1 LFFKRIYKMKQSF
14 KIGKAKKI
22 KVDEKGSHIVVKLT
36 GKVPAKIVR
45 ELKIKFNEAVQEALR
60 STGAEE

>member
-1 LFFKRIYKMKQSF
+1 MKPAF

-22 KVDEKGSHIVVKLT
+22 NVDEKGSHLVVKLT

-45 ELKIKFNEAVQEALR
+45 ELKVKINQAVQEALNP
-60 STGAEE
+60 STD

>member
-1 LFFKRIYKMKQSF
+1 MKPAF

-22 KVDEKGSHIVVKLT
+22 NVEEKGSHLVVKLT

-45 ELKIKFNEAVQEALR
+45 ELKVKFNQVVQEVLNP
-60 STGAEE
+60 STD

>member
-1 LFFKRIYKMKQSF
+1 MKPTF

-22 KVDEKGSHIVVKLT
+22 NVEEKGSHLVVKLT

-45 ELKIKFNEAVQEALR
+45 ELKLKFNEAVQVVLNPKVSE
-60 STGAEE
+60 

>member
-1 LFFKRIYKMKQSF
+1 MKIAF

-22 KVDEKGSHIVVKLT
+22 VVNEKGPHLVVKLT

-45 ELKIKFNEAVQEALR
+45 ELKLKINEVVQEALNPKE
-60 STGAEE
+60 SSD